1 MLLFLKVV
9 KALQVRLSHV
19 SVLQPELGCQFR
31 RGELVVGTVRG
42 VKKFSKSQGAAQF
55 SRPTHLWF
63 PLLLLP
69 LETPQ
74 LAGGQLLESECFFF
88 NSI

>member
-63 PLLLLP
+63 PLLP

-74 LAGGQLLESECFFF
+74 LAGGQLLESEWFFF